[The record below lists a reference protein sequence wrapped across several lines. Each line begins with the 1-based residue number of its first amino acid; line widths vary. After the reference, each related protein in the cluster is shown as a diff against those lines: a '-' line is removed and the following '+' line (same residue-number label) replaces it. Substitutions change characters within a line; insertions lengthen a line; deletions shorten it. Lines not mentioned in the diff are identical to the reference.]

1 MKKRILALTLVLCM
15 LMAAVG
21 CKKDKESAKNV
32 VYDYNDFVVLG
43 SYKNIEV
50 EVDKEDLVI
59 TDDELNEQYLSI
71 IEEYGT
77 KVQKK
82 EGKVEK
88 GDDINL
94 DFSGLLDGVAF
105 EISSDRKSGHIQI
118 ENNTMHYIVTDFHR
132 YPIHVEIQKDDGWHR
147 ILSTKMIFTPSN
159 AIAENETYSLDFSW
173 KDFIGGSLKPGKYRA
188 ILFFG
193 DGKSEDFYSTA
204 AEFQVK

>member
-1 MKKRILALTLVLCM
+1 MKKIIITVFVLLIL
-15 LMAAVG
+15 
-21 CKKDKESAKNV
+21 
-32 VYDYNDFVVLG
+32 FVVLLTLTNQTG
-43 SYKNIEV
+43 YDIY
-50 EVDKEDLVI
+50 EDVSRTEI
-59 TDDELNEQYLSI
+59 TP
-71 IEEYGT
+71 
-77 KVQKK
+77 
-82 EGKVEK
+82 
-88 GDDINL
+88 
-94 DFSGLLDGVAF
+94 LDGVSF

-188 ILFFG
+188 ILYFG